1 MAFKDIFSYLGERN
15 KLSLRNVRS
24 GQEIWHVFVSRIG
37 ITVSFLALLLVV
49 SSATLALVV
58 YTPLTDWIPGY
69 PGTKSREAL
78 LQNIM
83 KLDSLRSEVDSWGAY
98 HANFARILDGQLPVS
113 EGDTVRRQGVRGTP
127 SQPVK
132 EDSILRRE
140 MTAEGSIYRL
150 QDGQGGRAR
159 AEVTFEMM
167 PPVKGMLT
175 RRFNP
180 AAGFPGVELAP
191 APGQAVVAVLDGTVV
206 LNSWDPQRGNIVA
219 VQHGGNLV
227 SIYKQVARTIKK
239 VGEPVRAGEPVA
251 ITRQLTDNGIPH
263 LIFELWYNG
272 LAVDPQNYIVF

>member
-1 MAFKDIFSYLGERN
+1 MAFKDIFGYLGERN

-37 ITVSFLALLLVV
+37 ITFSFLALLLLV

-83 KLDSLRSEVDSWGAY
+83 KLDSLRAEVDSWSLY
-98 HANFARILDGQLPVS
+98 HVNFARILDGQLPIS
-113 EGDTVRRQGVRGTP
+113 EGDTVRRLGTKGTP
-127 SQPVK
+127 LQPVK
-132 EDSILRRE
+132 EDSILRRQ

-150 QDGQGGRAR
+150 QDGAGGRKR

-167 PPVKGMLT
+167 PPVRGMLT
-175 RRFNP
+175 RRFDP
-180 AAGFPGVELAP
+180 GAGLQGVELAP
-191 APGQAVVAVLDGTVV
+191 APNQAVVAVLDGTVV
-206 LNSWDPQRGNIVA
+206 LNSWAPQAGYIIA
-219 VQHGGNLV
+219 IQHAGNLV

-239 VGEPVRAGEPVA
+239 EGESVRAGQPVA
-251 ITRQLTDNGIPH
+251 ITQQPVDNGIPH

-272 LAVDPQNYIVF
+272 LAVDPENYIVF